1 MAAGPELLIPI
12 IVLGLGIPFVA
23 APIARAF
30 ARRLEARA
38 AKPDAELMDRLGS
51 IERNVDV
58 IAVEVEKLA
67 EGQRFVTRLMAERA
81 PSAATLPTAPPSSP
95 PS

>member
-1 MAAGPELLIPI
+1 MAAGPEILIPLMA
-12 IVLGLGIPFVA
+12 VGFGIPFVG
-23 APIARAF
+23 APIARAY
-30 ARRLEARA
+30 AKRLEARA
-38 AKPDAELMDRLGS
+38 AKPDAELMDRLAS

-67 EGQRFVTRLMAERA
+67 EGQRFVTRLLAERA
-81 PSAATLPTAPPSSP
+81 PSTAALPPAHPSSP